1 MDNSG
6 EHRLLRLIKFAPTF
20 LVLFISFIIV
30 IFIYFDS
37 KKTYE
42 EEKKAIETKF
52 LSDSKDNIQAE
63 VIRVYTYIRYLQAN
77 TEEYLK
83 KSIKDRVYEA
93 HEIATNIYETY
104 KYTKSKDE
112 IFELIKVA
120 LDKVRF
126 NDGRGYF
133 YIDDEFGNKRLL
145 PIDKENEDKNYF
157 EHLDEK
163 GYSFVKT
170 MVETIKNK
178 TERYDE
184 YYWQNPNTKKAAKKI
199 AFYKYLEPFNVVIG
213 TGEYIEDFEKV
224 VQQQA
229 LEYISMI
236 RFKDTGYLFVME
248 NNGKLL
254 SHINKDLIGKH
265 YEENVILKDEN
276 NNTIDIVEFAKNNEG
291 FYSYLQKNEDNIT
304 RKKISYIKSVYNW
317 NWTIGA
323 GFYEDEIINSIEKLQ
338 EKNDEKYSSY
348 IKNITLIFAIL
359 IFGLLLISKYISKY
373 LEKILKDYKKE
384 LEQNQSMLYQK
395 TKMESMGEMI
405 GNITHQ
411 WRQPLSIITTSASAM
426 KIQKE
431 MNILNDEIFLEY
443 IAKINSSANH
453 LSQTI
458 DDFKDFFKPNREK
471 SKFFIQ
477 DSFNKA
483 LNLISS
489 QFNKQNINIIQDI
502 DDINIFSYENQLIQV
517 FINILNNSRDE
528 LIKKDYDRYI
538 FIDVKKINQDIVI
551 SIKDNAGGISTE
563 YINRIFE
570 AYFSTKSK
578 SDGTG
583 IGLYMTKDII
593 EKQLNGSIKAEN
605 INFKYENKDFT
616 GADFIITLKA

>member
-236 RFKDTGYLFVME
+236 RFKDSGYLFVME

-291 FYSYLQKNEDNIT
+291 FYSYLQKNEDNMT

-563 YINRIFE
+563 SINRIFE

-605 INFKYENKDFT
+605 ISFKYENKNFT

>member
-236 RFKDTGYLFVME
+236 RFKDNGYLFVME

-563 YINRIFE
+563 SINRIFE

-605 INFKYENKDFT
+605 ISFKYENKNFT